1 MRIRTL
7 AALTLALAP
16 TLVACKSKKSDAP
29 SGGGTGTTAGT
40 GTAQP
45 TPPPSGPTAAEAK
58 AFIADVDKG
67 LRQVWTV
74 RDTADWERST
84 NITPET
90 EARAAMTAEAATTRS
105 RGCTSTTRSR

>member
-16 TLVACKSKKSDAP
+16 TIVACKSKKSDAP
-29 SGGGTGTTAGT
+29 AGGTGSGTAAGT

-45 TPPPSGPTAAEAK
+45 PPPSGPTAAEAK
-58 AFIADVDKG
+58 AFIAEVDKG
-67 LRQVWTV
+67 LREVWTV

-90 EARAAMTAEAATTRS
+90 EARAATTAEAATAYLTKKI
-105 RGCTSTTRSR
+105 G